1 MNGMM
6 AGMGLWM
13 LLVVVTVVA
22 VLVAAVLASVWLAR
36 RLRADRAT
44 GGHTADGSAGETRLA
59 DDSGAHEVLQRR
71 YAAGE
76 IDDEEYERRLA
87 ALTRR

>member
-1 MNGMM
+1 MDGMMMDGMM

-13 LLVVVTVVA
+13 ILFLVTVIA
-22 VLVAAVLASVWLAR
+22 LLGLAAVGSVSVYR
-36 RLRADRAT
+36 RLRTGQGGVSAVGGDTARDRLR
-44 GGHTADGSAGETRLA
+44 E
-59 DDSGAHEVLQRR
+59 R

-87 ALTRR
+87 TLTHWS